1 VKHTRRAFL
10 QASAAGGIGALLF
23 TVAGCE
29 SKMTPAQARAA
40 GADFHTLKPEEVAT
54 LDALGEIL
62 LPGSAALGLSHFID
76 HQLSGDPAQ
85 SMLMIKYLRVPAPFV
100 DFYRAGLAATEAAAR
115 SESGGKGLAQLSAEE
130 GTTFVGKMAA
140 GGLAK
145 WDGPPAPFF
154 FFVLRNDA
162 VDVTYGTPAGFDKL
176 GVPYMPHIA
185 PPTPWGA

>member
-1 VKHTRRAFL
+1 VKQTRREFL
-10 QASAAGGIGALLF
+10 QASAAGGIGALIF
-23 TVAGCE
+23 TVGGCE
-29 SKMTPAQARAA
+29 SKMTPAQARTA
-40 GADFHTLKPEEVAT
+40 GADFHTLEPKEVTT

-76 HQLSGDPAQ
+76 HQLSGDPAK
-85 SMLMIKYLRVPAPFV
+85 SMLMIRYLRVPAPLV
-100 DFYRAGLAATEAAAR
+100 DFYRAGLAATEAAVR
-115 SESGGKGLAQLSAEE
+115 SEFSKGLAQLSAEE
-130 GTTFVGKMAA
+130 GATFVGRMAV
-140 GGLAK
+140 GTLSK

-162 VDVTYGTPAGFDKL
+162 VDVTYGTPMGFDKL